1 MKLGNPATGEDFF
14 GRTQELC
21 DLWRYL
27 ETEHIRFP
35 GVRRLGKTSIL
46 RRLEAEAAEHGLLAK
61 WLDVS
66 NINTAKGFVT
76 LLDCEFPEQ
85 VGWLSPYFLCLL
97 LDECIRAARERRQ
110 ECPSDATSEARL
122 EIEDVDDAYEKLLAE
137 RSRFHHWEKRLKG
150 TLMPNDQD
158 FCLSLLTYLSRFP
171 EGLTLNQLRSRLAK
185 REPDPDLRAQ
195 RLQDLLVRLTDEGY
209 TSTPDGNRRI
219 QFLSFPLR
227 DWWNRNHV

>member
-76 LLDCEFPEQ
+76 LLDCEFPEHSIRRFVSDKAQQ
-85 VGWLSPYFLCLL
+85 VGGWFKG
-97 LDECIRAARERRQ
+97 IRKI
-110 ECPSDATSEARL
+110 DATLPDEVGGVGFG
-122 EIEDVDDAYEKLLAE
+122 IEFGGEVA
-137 RSRFHHWEKRLKG
+137 
-150 TLMPNDQD
+150 
-158 FCLSLLTYLSRFP
+158 P
-171 EGLTLNQLRSRLAK
+171 EWQKSANILHSRLRDQAFA
-185 REPDPDLRAQ
+185 DTA
-195 RLQDLLVRLTDEGY
+195 
-209 TSTPDGNRRI
+209 RRV
-219 QFLSFPLR
+219 SR
-227 DWWNRNHV
+227 DAGKARSARSSRG